1 MIDWLMFVAPL
12 THERGQG
19 GPFWNGEVLSTVPDP
34 ELGEAIEWAK
44 LKRMPLVG
52 SYSQQ
57 VFISS
62 TDDDE
67 GRPAILVSGNP
78 AKWFQG
84 HNIFGSD
91 DLPGLVL
98 EMLSRICATAGISP
112 TADELVL
119 WASGCI
125 ELLRVDVTNS
135 WELGNRARVRS
146 ALKALDSTA
155 HLKHRGRGQFY
166 GDALTFGA
174 GTKSKRGS
182 RRWSLTLYAKG
193 PELEA
198 HPLPVDLAESS
209 LPAFADGL
217 LRAEV
222 RMLAMELKREELH
235 RVSAW
240 GDNTAQELHARK
252 FAGLQVS
259 DATMLDAQVLEGLP
273 GRLQGAH
280 QLWRDGHDLRAIFS
294 RNTFYRYRTELLK
307 HGIDIAVQQERAG
320 PDLSNVVPLRV
331 VLNAHPVQVPHWAV
345 GTPFYF
351 EPRAK
356 VA

>member
-1 MIDWLMFVAPL
+1 MIDWLTFVAPL
-12 THERGQG
+12 DHLSGQG
-19 GPFWNGEVLSTVPDP
+19 GPFWNGEVMSTMPDP
-34 ELGEAIEWAK
+34 ELGETIEWAK

-62 TDDDE
+62 TTDSE
-67 GRPAILVSGNP
+67 GLPAILVSGNP

-84 HNIFGSD
+84 HNVFGSD

-98 EMLSRICATAGISP
+98 EMLLRICATAGVTPS
-112 TADELVL
+112 AENLRC
-119 WASGCI
+119 WYAGRI

-135 WELGNRARVRS
+135 WDLLNRARVRA
-146 ALKALDSTA
+146 ALKALDATA
-155 HLKHRGRGQFY
+155 HLRHRGRGQFY
-166 GDALTFGA
+166 GDALTFG
-174 GTKSKRGS
+174 GGGKNKPGS

-193 PELEA
+193 PELEV
-198 HPLPVDLAESS
+198 HPLPVDLADSS

-252 FAGLQVS
+252 FSGLQVS
-259 DATMLDAQVLEGLP
+259 DATMLQAQVLEGLP
-273 GRLQGAH
+273 GRLQGAY
-280 QLWRDGHDLRAIFS
+280 QLWRDGHDLRGIFS
-294 RNTFYRYRTELLK
+294 RATFYRYRTELLK
-307 HGIDIAVQQERAG
+307 HGIDIAVSQSKPADQ
-320 PDLSNVVPLRV
+320 SNVVPLRV
-331 VLNAHPVQVPHWAV
+331 VLNAHPVGVPSWAT
-345 GTPFYF
+345 GTPLYF

-356 VA
+356 FG

>member
-1 MIDWLMFVAPL
+1 MIDWLTFVAPL

-19 GPFWNGEVLSTVPDP
+19 GPFWNGEVLSTVPDA

-57 VFISS
+57 VSISS
-62 TDDDE
+62 TNDDA

-98 EMLSRICATAGISP
+98 EMLFRICASVGVSP
-112 TADELVL
+112 TSEELSL

-135 WELGNRARVRS
+135 WELGNRSRVRS
-146 ALKALDSTA
+146 ALKALDGTA
-155 HLKHRGRGQFY
+155 HLKHRGKGQFY
-166 GDALTFGA
+166 GDALTFGS
-174 GTKSKRGS
+174 GTKNKPGS

-193 PELEA
+193 PELEV
-198 HPLPVDLAESS
+198 HPLPTDLVQSS

-235 RVSAW
+235 LVSAW

-259 DATMLDAQVLEGLP
+259 EATMLEAQVLEGLP
-273 GRLQGAH
+273 GRLQGAY
-280 QLWRDGHDLRAIFS
+280 QLWRDGHDLRSIFS
-294 RNTFYRYRTELLK
+294 RATFYRYRAELLR
-307 HGIDIAVQQERAG
+307 HGVDIAVTQSKPGEA
-320 PDLSNVVPLRV
+320 SNVVPLRV
-331 VLNAHPVQVPHWAV
+331 VLNAHPVSVPDWAS
-345 GTPFYF
+345 GTPLYF
-351 EPRAK
+351 EPRAR